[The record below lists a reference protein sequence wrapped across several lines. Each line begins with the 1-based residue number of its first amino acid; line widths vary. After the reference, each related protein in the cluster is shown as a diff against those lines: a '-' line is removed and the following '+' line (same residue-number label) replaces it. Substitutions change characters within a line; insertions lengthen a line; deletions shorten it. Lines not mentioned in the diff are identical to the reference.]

1 MSLINITK
9 LIKILKKSKYLID
22 TENDDPKPKDKF
34 KITID
39 VEMKEFVMK
48 NKMPEWFKIWN
59 ENTFIPFKNQVEKR
73 LDKIE
78 VRLDKLERDVVAIKN
93 CPTIKKELNLK

>member
-1 MSLINITK
+1 M
-9 LIKILKKSKYLID
+9 KKSKYSIKS
-22 TENDDPKPKDKF
+22 ENDDPKSKDKF
-34 KITID
+34 KITIN
-39 VEMKEFVMK
+39 VEMKEFVMN

-73 LDKIE
+73 LDK
-78 VRLDKLERDVVAIKN
+78 LERDVVAIKN

>member
-1 MSLINITK
+1 MN
-9 LIKILKKSKYLID
+9 
-22 TENDDPKPKDKF
+22 
-34 KITID
+34 
-39 VEMKEFVMK
+39 

-59 ENTFIPFKNQVEKR
+59 ENTFIPFKNQVEERLDKVEKR

-78 VRLDKLERDVVAIKN
+78 VRLDKVEKRLDKIEVRLDKVEKDVVAIKN